1 MMKNRTVQTC
11 SAAGEQ
17 NHNKKSATI
26 CYVGGRSGGHIVPA
40 LTHAHNHLVQKP
52 DDKILFV
59 ATNTPLD
66 GALVGAATHVH
77 TKLYLKLPNVPRRL
91 FAIPSFA
98 CRFGIAF
105 ITSFRMLRKKR
116 VARVVSMGGYVSL
129 PVCLAARLLRIPVT
143 LFELNVHPGRA
154 TSFLAPHVTE
164 VAVCFELAKK
174 SFSRQVTCVP
184 YPLQYRSK
192 PTEQE
197 LIDHKRLHGLEAGK
211 KIVLVLG
218 GSQGSVFL
226 NGLIGQWLDAVPS
239 ARDRVHVVHQTGA
252 NDPCDWAA
260 WYHER
265 GIAATVFP
273 YSNDLALW
281 YSCADLVVCRAGAG
295 TLFEV
300 AFFQKPCVI
309 IPLVTTETAHQ
320 VDNAKA
326 MVAQYPGQFAMLNQ
340 ADIQGNPEL
349 FFERMAHELQR

>member
-1 MMKNRTVQTC
+1 MKNTHVQTC
-11 SAAGEQ
+11 SAAGEH
-17 NHNKKSATI
+17 NHTKKSATI

-40 LTHAHNHLVQKP
+40 LTHAHNHLIKKP
-52 DDKILFV
+52 DDKILFI

-77 TKLYLKLPNVPRRL
+77 KKLYLKLPNVPRRL
-91 FAIPSFA
+91 LAMPAFTY
-98 CRFGIAF
+98 RFGVAF
-105 ITSFRMLRKKR
+105 VKSFNTLRRQR

-143 LFELNVHPGRA
+143 LFELNAHPGKA
-154 TSFLAPHVTE
+154 TKFLAPHVTE
-164 VAVCFELAKK
+164 VAVCFEQAKK
-174 SFSRQVTCVP
+174 SFARSVTCVP
-184 YPLQYRSK
+184 YPLQYQAK
-192 PTEQE
+192 PHEQE
-197 LIDHKRLHGLEAGK
+197 LIDHKRLHGLEVGK
-211 KIVLVLG
+211 KVLLVLG
-218 GSQGSVFL
+218 GSQGSIFL
-226 NGLIGQWLDAVPS
+226 NGLIGRWLDAEPS
-239 ARDRVHVVHQTGA
+239 AHDRVHVVHQTGA
-252 NDPCDWAA
+252 NDSCDWAA

-309 IPLVTTETAHQ
+309 IPLVTAETAHQ

-326 MVAQYPGQFAMLNQ
+326 MVAHYPGQFAMFNQ

-349 FFERMAHELQR
+349 FCERMAHELQR